1 MLVRTKVIGAGD
13 GNRTHDIQL
22 GKHSKA
28 ELKQE
33 VKIKTSLQNHIFI
46 VQVKNRLRTDI
57 NVWSQVGK
65 AWAETASIHGFE
77 VRATPVPRQPMQQ
90 NFFDKIKR
98 FTWSDVEFWKWL
110 QLVWIEASEHHGYY
124 VEAYSAPLKPE
135 FLDVLSRM
143 EADELYWAEVGKALM
158 ETALSEFI
166 RVGFSVEEPS
176 DLIDL
181 KDELTDPEAWLRVYS
196 AWLDSGHIISNDGEA
211 S

>member
-1 MLVRTKVIGAGD
+1 
-13 GNRTHDIQL
+13 
-22 GKHSKA
+22 
-28 ELKQE
+28 
-33 VKIKTSLQNHIFI
+33 
-46 VQVKNRLRTDI
+46 
-57 NVWSQVGK
+57 
-65 AWAETASIHGFE
+65 
-77 VRATPVPRQPMQQ
+77 MQQ